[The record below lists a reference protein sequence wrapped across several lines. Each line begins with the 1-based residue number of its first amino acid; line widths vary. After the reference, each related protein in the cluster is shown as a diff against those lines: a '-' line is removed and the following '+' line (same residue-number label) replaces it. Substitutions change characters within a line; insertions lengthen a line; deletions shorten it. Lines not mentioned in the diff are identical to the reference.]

1 MDTKPARKQGDEL
14 LLEVAQRLFT
24 ERGYANVSMQQI
36 AEAAGMTKGA
46 PYYHFQNKE
55 ELFLRVSVRILR
67 EIGQLI
73 SDACHDS
80 GSLEQR
86 LNQLIVTVVGSM
98 SGNLEQWFADFN
110 RLVSPEGLMLALEE
124 SFATRDISRLLVPIF
139 AEARATGEMTRVDPE
154 VAARVFV
161 SLLMMKIKNQA
172 YHRQHGEGG
181 HDYLEHSTAELVDI
195 FLHGVS

>member
-1 MDTKPARKQGDEL
+1 MDTKPARKQGEEL

-73 SDACHDS
+73 SDACDDC

-110 RLVSPEGLMLALEE
+110 RLVSPEGLMMALQE
-124 SFATRDISRLLVPIF
+124 SFATDDISQLLVPLF

-154 VAARVFV
+154 VAARVFLN
-161 SLLMMKIKNQA
+161 LLMMKIKNQA

-181 HDYLEHSTAELVDI
+181 PDHLERSTAELVDI
-195 FLHGVS
+195 FLHGVV